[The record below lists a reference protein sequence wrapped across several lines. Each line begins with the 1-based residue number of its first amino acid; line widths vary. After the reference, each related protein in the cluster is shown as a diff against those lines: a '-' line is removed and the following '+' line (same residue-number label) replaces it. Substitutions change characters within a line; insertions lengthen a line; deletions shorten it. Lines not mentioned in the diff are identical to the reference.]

1 MFNKRYVILTI
12 LSAGLMFGSLAFA
25 DPKGELC
32 EFQLTTS
39 DVGIANVKIDHNTR
53 GLPKLIHGETVLEV
67 EIVAARPDTLYTVW
81 IDFRNRASLL
91 LADDYKGLLL
101 KGALP
106 RGVAP
111 AFATTAGVTAGMGID
126 PNGII
131 TDDQGEVEFKAILDY
146 NLLKRG
152 DSPVVGDE
160 LAMQGLNR
168 VGGYWLRRYPKTKPK
183 TIPDVAASLQKT
195 DPDTGLPVVER
206 ATAQGITIVRH
217 ADFITHGH
225 TPGIGGVDHFSGFK
239 GDFPDDCLED

>member
-1 MFNKRYVILTI
+1 MFNKQYLIMTL
-12 LSAGLMFGSLAFA
+12 LSAGLTMFGSQASA
-25 DPKGELC
+25 SATNTAGEFC

-39 DVGIANVKIDHNTR
+39 DVGVARVEIDHDR
-53 GLPKLIHGETVLEV
+53 PDDVTVLEV
-67 EIVAARPDTLYTVW
+67 KISDARPDTLYTVW
-81 IDFRNRASLL
+81 VDFRSRARLDAGFSKFDALS
-91 LADDYKGLLL
+91 DDYKPLVD

-131 TDDQGEVEFKAILDY
+131 TDDHGEAEFKAILDY

-168 VGGYWLRRYPKTKPK
+168 VGGYWLRRYPIDPT
-183 TIPDVAASLQKT
+183 VSASLQQT
-195 DPDTGLPVVER
+195 DPATGFPLVER

-217 ADFITHGH
+217 ADFVTHGH
-225 TPGIGGVDHFSGFK
+225 TPGVGDVDHFSAFK
-239 GDFPDDCLED
+239 DDFPADCLP